1 MLSPNKHNPQF
12 VFQMMESTA
21 RGRALSLLNESRPE
35 HPPDIYFIRRNEKL
49 LDKYLDQE
57 EMDQLIK
64 VVDPKFR
71 PNYTLFK
78 LDPLEV

>member
-57 EMDQLIK
+57 EMD
-64 VVDPKFR
+64 
-71 PNYTLFK
+71 
-78 LDPLEV
+78 